1 MKEPHR
7 ELSTGQKCKTAGSPA
22 EKALPGETPAARRV
36 CIITFGCQMNE
47 ADSEDIAAAFRR
59 RGYAV
64 TDELKKADAVVVNT
78 CTVRQKAEDKA
89 ISQIGRL
96 RVWRERHADG
106 KIFVVGC
113 AAQKLGDKYLKGR
126 FDFVDEV
133 VGAKAIEN
141 FEDALI
147 RQLGPATEGEAEH
160 QNLYRSPQTAYTTVM
175 RGCSLKCSYCIV
187 PAVRG
192 PAVCLSPEAVLADA
206 EAKLKAGAKEIVLL
220 GQTVNSYKY
229 GRTPFSEL
237 VKKVLRLPGLE
248 RLRFMSPHPIY
259 YDAAFTKVLAEEP
272 KLARHMHL
280 PAQSGSDRILK
291 LMRRGYTRAQYLDLL
306 ARLRAAAPGLAVST
320 DFIVGYPGET
330 AKDFADTLKL
340 VGEARFSLAYC
351 FKYSPRT
358 DRPEMAA
365 TIDEK
370 TMDARLEEL
379 LAAVKENSRLVL
391 NERIGKIVEVLF
403 ETENYGRSSEN
414 FAVRVKAGGEP
425 GTVARVLVS
434 GAEKNTLHGKIQ

>member
-1 MKEPHR
+1 M
-7 ELSTGQKCKTAGSPA
+7 QKRQNPASPPV
-22 EKALPGETPAARRV
+22 PGGPARRV

-47 ADSEDIAAAFRR
+47 ADSEGIAAAFRR
-59 RGYAV
+59 RGYTL

-96 RVWRERHADG
+96 RVWKEKRPEG
-106 KIFVVGC
+106 KVFVVGC
-113 AAQKLGDKYLKGR
+113 AAQKLGEKYLKNR

-133 VGAKAIEN
+133 VGAKAIEK
-141 FEDALI
+141 FEDSLI
-147 RQLGPATEGEAEH
+147 RQLGPSPEGETEH
-160 QNLYRSPQTAYTTVM
+160 QNIYRSPQTAYTTVM

-192 PAVCLSPEAVLADA
+192 PAVCLSPAAVLKDA
-206 EAKLKAGAKEIVLL
+206 EEKLKAGAREIVLL

-229 GRTPFSEL
+229 GRTTFSEL
-237 VKKVLRLPGLE
+237 LRKALRLRGLE
-248 RLRFMSPHPIY
+248 RLRFMSPHPLY
-259 YDAAFTKVLAEEP
+259 YDAAFMKVLEEEP

-280 PAQSGSDRILK
+280 PVQSGSDRILK
-291 LMRRGYTRAQYLDLL
+291 AMRRGYTRGAYLELL
-306 ARLRAAAPGLAVST
+306 ARLRKAAPGLAVST

-330 AKDFADTLKL
+330 RKDFQDTLKL
-340 VGEARFSLAYC
+340 VKEGGFSLAYC

-365 TIDEK
+365 TIDDKELE
-370 TMDARLEEL
+370 ARLGEL

-414 FAVRVKAGGEP
+414 FAVRVKAGGIP
-425 GTVARVLVS
+425 GSLRKVLVT
-434 GAEKNTLHGKIQ
+434 GAEKNTLNGNIQ